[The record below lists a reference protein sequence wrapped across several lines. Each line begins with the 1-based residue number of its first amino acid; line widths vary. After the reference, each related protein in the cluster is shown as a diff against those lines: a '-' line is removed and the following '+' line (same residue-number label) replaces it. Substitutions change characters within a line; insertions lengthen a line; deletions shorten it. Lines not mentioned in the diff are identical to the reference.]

1 MMARESRETRH
12 IRLLSEGLRG
22 PLSQCPRCRNTG
34 KHGVPGRHTCPYDN
48 GSWCYCD
55 CEVGRAV
62 ARVESS
68 MTNAEDMPE
77 AVRSAIRVGADITG
91 VQIPRYIG
99 RPVVNRQLDE
109 IEAVWKKRNDA

>member
-1 MMARESRETRH
+1 
-12 IRLLSEGLRG
+12 
-22 PLSQCPRCRNTG
+22 
-34 KHGVPGRHTCPYDN
+34 
-48 GSWCYCD
+48 
-55 CEVGRAV
+55 
-62 ARVESS
+62 